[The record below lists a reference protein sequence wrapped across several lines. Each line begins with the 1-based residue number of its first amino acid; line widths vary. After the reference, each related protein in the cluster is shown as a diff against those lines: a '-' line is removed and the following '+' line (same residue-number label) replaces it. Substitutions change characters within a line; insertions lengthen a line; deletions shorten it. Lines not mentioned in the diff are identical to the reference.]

1 MRYNLLFGLL
11 AIAFA
16 LAVPASCGLN
26 STVASPL
33 ENNSTDLQDEP
44 VDTTGAIGI
53 AEMNELYQYENAE
66 YDLTVAYPSSWIA
79 EDAGEND
86 MGIVAG
92 FLAPGSDAENPSIYI
107 TLQVEELPAGMNL
120 TLEQYGQAALS
131 SLKEALPDL
140 QILEESDIAI
150 GEKVGHAIVYD
161 LSSDGM
167 DFKVIKAWV
176 VQGDAAYIMTYNA
189 PADRYDEFAKD
200 ASTIIGSLVVG

>member
-16 LAVPASCGLN
+16 LAVPTSCGLN

-33 ENNSTDLQDEP
+33 ENNSTDFQDEP
-44 VDTTGAIGI
+44 VDTTGAIGL
-53 AEMNELYQYENAE
+53 ADMNELYQYENSE
-66 YDLTVAYPSSWIA
+66 YDFTVTYPSSWMA
-79 EDAGEND
+79 EDADEND

-92 FLAPGSDAENPSIYI
+92 FLAPSDDMDNPSTYV
-107 TLQVEELPAGMNL
+107 TMQVEALPAGMNL

-131 SLKEALPDL
+131 SLKEALPEL

-150 GEKVGHAIVYD
+150 GQKVGHAIVYD
-161 LSSDGM
+161 LNSDGM
-167 DFKVIKAWV
+167 DFKVLKAWTV
-176 VQGDAAYIMTYNA
+176 EGDEAYIMTYNA
-189 PADRYDEFAKD
+189 PADQYDEFAKD

>member
-16 LAVPASCGLN
+16 LAAPACCGEN
-26 STVASPL
+26 CTVASPL
-33 ENNSTDLQDEP
+33 ENNSTDSQDEP
-44 VDTTGAIGI
+44 VDTTGAVGL
-53 AEMNELYQYENAE
+53 ADMNELYQYENLE
-66 YDLTVAYPSSWIA
+66 YDFTVTYPSSWMA
-79 EDAGEND
+79 EDADEND

-92 FLAPGSDAENPSIYI
+92 FLAPGDDMDNPSTYV
-107 TLQVEELPAGMNL
+107 TMQVEALPAGMNL

-161 LSSDGM
+161 LSGDGM
-167 DFKVIKAWV
+167 DFKVIKAWM

>member
-16 LAVPASCGLN
+16 LAAPACCGLN

-33 ENNSTDLQDEP
+33 ENNSTDSQDEP
-44 VDTTGAIGI
+44 VDTTGAVGL
-53 AEMNELYQYENAE
+53 ADMNELYQYENSE
-66 YDLTVAYPSSWIA
+66 YDFSVTYPSSWMA
-79 EDAGEND
+79 EDADEND

-92 FLAPGSDAENPSIYI
+92 FLAPGDDMDNPSTYV
-107 TLQVEELPAGMNL
+107 TMQVEALPAGMNL

-131 SLKEALPDL
+131 SLKESLPDL

-161 LSSDGM
+161 LNSDGM
-167 DFKVIKAWV
+167 DFKVLKAWMV
-176 VQGDAAYIMTYNA
+176 EGDEAYIMTYNA
-189 PADRYDEFAKD
+189 PADQYDEFAKD

>member
-16 LAVPASCGLN
+16 LAAPACCGEN
-26 STVASPL
+26 CTVASPL
-33 ENNSTDLQDEP
+33 ENNSTDSQDEP
-44 VDTTGAIGI
+44 VDTTGAVGL
-53 AEMNELYQYENAE
+53 ADMNELYQYENLE
-66 YDLTVAYPSSWIA
+66 YDFTVTYPSSWMA
-79 EDAGEND
+79 EDADEND

-92 FLAPGSDAENPSIYI
+92 FLAPGDDMDNPSTYV
-107 TLQVEELPAGMNL
+107 TLQVETLPAGMNL

-161 LSSDGM
+161 LSGDGM
-167 DFKVIKAWV
+167 DFKVIKAWM

>member
-16 LAVPASCGLN
+16 LAAPACCGEN
-26 STVASPL
+26 CTVASPL
-33 ENNSTDLQDEP
+33 ENNSTDSQDEP
-44 VDTTGAIGI
+44 ADTTGAVGF
-53 AEMNELYQYENAE
+53 ADMSELSQYENLE
-66 YDLTVAYPSSWIA
+66 YDFTVTYPSRWMA
-79 EDAGEND
+79 EDADEND

-92 FLAPGSDAENPSIYI
+92 FLAPGDDMDNPSTYV
-107 TLQVEELPAGMNL
+107 TMQVEALPAGMNL

-161 LSSDGM
+161 LNSDGM
-167 DFKVIKAWV
+167 DFKVLKAWMV
-176 VQGDAAYIMTYNA
+176 EGDEAYIMTYNA
-189 PADRYDEFAKD
+189 PADQYDEFAKD

>member
-16 LAVPASCGLN
+16 LAAPACCGEN
-26 STVASPL
+26 CTVASPL
-33 ENNSTDLQDEP
+33 ENNSTDSQDEA
-44 VDTTGAIGI
+44 VDTTGAVGL
-53 AEMNELYQYENAE
+53 ADMNELYQYENLE
-66 YDLTVAYPSSWIA
+66 YDFTVTYPSSWMA
-79 EDAGEND
+79 EDADEND

-92 FLAPGSDAENPSIYI
+92 FLAPGDDMDNPSTYV
-107 TLQVEELPAGMNL
+107 TMQVEALPAGMNL

-161 LSSDGM
+161 LNSDGM
-167 DFKVIKAWV
+167 DFKVLKAWMV
-176 VQGDAAYIMTYNA
+176 EGDEAYIMTYNA
-189 PADRYDEFAKD
+189 PADQYDEFAKD

>member
-16 LAVPASCGLN
+16 LAAPACCGEN
-26 STVASPL
+26 CTVASPL
-33 ENNSTDLQDEP
+33 ENNSTDSQDEP
-44 VDTTGAIGI
+44 VDTTGAVGL
-53 AEMNELYQYENAE
+53 ADMNKLYQYENLE
-66 YDLTVAYPSSWIA
+66 YDFTVTYPSSWMA
-79 EDAGEND
+79 EDADEND

-92 FLAPGSDAENPSIYI
+92 FLAPGDDMDNPSTYV
-107 TLQVEELPAGMNL
+107 TMQVEALPAGMNL

-161 LSSDGM
+161 LSGDGM
-167 DFKVIKAWV
+167 DFKVIKAWM

>member
-16 LAVPASCGLN
+16 LAAPACCDEN
-26 STVASPL
+26 CTVASPL
-33 ENNSTDLQDEP
+33 GNNSTDSQDEP
-44 VDTTGAIGI
+44 ADTTDAVGFAD
-53 AEMNELYQYENAE
+53 MSELSQYENLE
-66 YDLTVAYPSSWIA
+66 YDFTVTYPSSWMA
-79 EDAGEND
+79 EDADEND

-92 FLAPGSDAENPSIYI
+92 FLAPGDDMDNPSTYV
-107 TLQVEELPAGMNL
+107 TMQVEALPAGMNL

-150 GEKVGHAIVYD
+150 GQKVGHAIVYD
-161 LSSDGM
+161 LNSDGM
-167 DFKVIKAWV
+167 DFKVLKAWMV
-176 VQGDAAYIMTYNA
+176 EGDAAYIMTYNA
-189 PADRYDEFAKD
+189 PADQYDEFAKD

>member
-11 AIAFA
+11 AIALA
-16 LAVPASCGLN
+16 LAAPACCGEN
-26 STVASPL
+26 CTVASPL
-33 ENNSTDLQDEP
+33 ENNSTDSQDEA
-44 VDTTGAIGI
+44 VDTTGAVGL
-53 AEMNELYQYENAE
+53 ADMNKLYQYENLE
-66 YDLTVAYPSSWIA
+66 YDFTVTYPSSWMA
-79 EDAGEND
+79 EDADEND

-92 FLAPGSDAENPSIYI
+92 FLAPGDDMDNPSTYV
-107 TLQVEELPAGMNL
+107 TMQVEALPAGMNL

-161 LSSDGM
+161 LSGDGM
-167 DFKVIKAWV
+167 DFKVIKAWM

>member
-16 LAVPASCGLN
+16 LAAPACCGLN
-26 STVASPL
+26 NTVASPP

-44 VDTTGAIGI
+44 VDTTGAVGL
-53 AEMNELYQYENAE
+53 ADMNELYQYENSE
-66 YDLTVAYPSSWIA
+66 YDFSVTYPSSWIA
-79 EDAGEND
+79 EDADEND

-92 FLAPGSDAENPSIYI
+92 FLAPGDDMDNPSTYV
-107 TLQVEELPAGMNL
+107 TMQVEALPAGMNL
-120 TLEQYGQAALS
+120 TLEQYGQAAMS

-150 GEKVGHAIVYD
+150 GQKVGHAIVYD
-161 LSSDGM
+161 LNSDGM
-167 DFKVIKAWV
+167 DFKVLKAWMV
-176 VQGDAAYIMTYNA
+176 EGDEAYIMTYNA
-189 PADRYDEFAKD
+189 PADQYDEFAKD

>member
-16 LAVPASCGLN
+16 LAAPACCGEN
-26 STVASPL
+26 CTVASPL
-33 ENNSTDLQDEP
+33 ENNSTDSQDEA
-44 VDTTGAIGI
+44 VDTTGAVGL
-53 AEMNELYQYENAE
+53 ADMNELYQYENLE
-66 YDLTVAYPSSWIA
+66 YDFTVTYPSRWMA
-79 EDAGEND
+79 EDADEND

-92 FLAPGSDAENPSIYI
+92 FLAPGDDMDNPSTYV
-107 TLQVEELPAGMNL
+107 TMQVEALPAGMNL

-161 LSSDGM
+161 LNSDGM
-167 DFKVIKAWV
+167 DFKVLKAWMV
-176 VQGDAAYIMTYNA
+176 EGDEAYIMTYNA
-189 PADRYDEFAKD
+189 PADQYDEFAKD

>member
-16 LAVPASCGLN
+16 LAAPACCDEIC
-26 STVASPL
+26 TVASPL
-33 ENNSTDLQDEP
+33 ENNSTDSQDET
-44 VDTTGAIGI
+44 VDTTGAVGL
-53 AEMNELYQYENAE
+53 ADMNELYQYENSE
-66 YDLTVAYPSSWIA
+66 YDFSVTYPSSWIA
-79 EDAGEND
+79 EDADEND

-92 FLAPGSDAENPSIYI
+92 FLAPGDDMDNPSTYV
-107 TLQVEELPAGMNL
+107 TMQVEALPAGMNL

-150 GEKVGHAIVYD
+150 GQKVGHAIVYD
-161 LSSDGM
+161 LNSDGM
-167 DFKVIKAWV
+167 DFKVLKAWMV
-176 VQGDAAYIMTYNA
+176 DGDEAYIMTYNA
-189 PADRYDEFAKD
+189 PADQYDEFAKD

>member
-16 LAVPASCGLN
+16 LAAPACCDEN
-26 STVASPL
+26 CTVASPL
-33 ENNSTDLQDEP
+33 GNNSTDSQDEP
-44 VDTTGAIGI
+44 ADTTGAVGF
-53 AEMNELYQYENAE
+53 ADMSELSQYENLE
-66 YDLTVAYPSSWIA
+66 YDFTVTYPSSWMA
-79 EDAGEND
+79 EDADEND

-92 FLAPGSDAENPSIYI
+92 FLAPGDDMDNPSTYV
-107 TLQVEELPAGMNL
+107 TMQVEALPAGMNL

-150 GEKVGHAIVYD
+150 GQKVGHAIVYD
-161 LSSDGM
+161 LNSDGM
-167 DFKVIKAWV
+167 DFKVLKAWMV
-176 VQGDAAYIMTYNA
+176 EGDAAYIMTYNA
-189 PADRYDEFAKD
+189 PADQYDEFAKD

>member
-16 LAVPASCGLN
+16 LAAPACCGEN
-26 STVASPL
+26 CTVASPL
-33 ENNSTDLQDEP
+33 ENNSTDSQDEP
-44 VDTTGAIGI
+44 VDTTGAVGL
-53 AEMNELYQYENAE
+53 ADMNELYQYENSE
-66 YDLTVAYPSSWIA
+66 YDFSVTYPSSWMA
-79 EDAGEND
+79 EDADEND

-92 FLAPGSDAENPSIYI
+92 FLAPGDDMDNPSTYV
-107 TLQVEELPAGMNL
+107 TMQVEALPAGMNL

-150 GEKVGHAIVYD
+150 GQKVGHAIVYD
-161 LSSDGM
+161 LNSDGM
-167 DFKVIKAWV
+167 DFKVLKAWMV
-176 VQGDAAYIMTYNA
+176 EGDEAYIMTYNA
-189 PADRYDEFAKD
+189 PADQYDEFAKD